1 MSTEP
6 GRSRGVL
13 VVGMH
18 RSGTSAVARVLN
30 LLGLPLCEA
39 SDLMPH
45 VNGNPTGHWESL
57 TLMRLNERLLA
68 ELGGQW
74 NSVPDIGG
82 PVARWHGL
90 ARHAAEAR
98 STFLRLH
105 PTATWVW
112 KDPRLC
118 VLLPFW
124 RTVLACDPPVVL
136 VLRHPLEVAASLAK
150 RDRVPQWQTLRL
162 WERSL
167 RHALLGCAGAPVY
180 VIHYPQLL
188 ADPVGTS
195 QRLAS
200 FLQAAGLPVRRNDD
214 AVLDFLDP
222 RLRHTVVQPYE
233 AAALSDTQ
241 ERMLRILLSID
252 GPYERFDEELWKPP
266 G

>member
-6 GRSRGVL
+6 ESSRGVL

-30 LLGLPLCEA
+30 LLGLPTCDA

-45 VNGNPTGHWESL
+45 LHGNPTGHWESQ
-57 TLMRLNERLLA
+57 TMMRVNERLLA
-68 ELGGQW
+68 EIGARW
-74 NSVPDIGG
+74 NFVPDIDG
-82 PVARWHGL
+82 PVSAWHGL

-136 VLRHPLEVAASLAK
+136 VLRHPLEISASLAK
-150 RDRVPQWQTLRL
+150 RDRVPQWQALLL

-167 RHALLGCAGAPVY
+167 RHALLGCAGAPLY
-180 VIHYPQLL
+180 VIHYSRLL
-188 ADPVGTS
+188 ADPLGTS
-195 QRLAS
+195 HRLAS
-200 FLQAAGLPVRRNDD
+200 FMQALGLPVRLDDD
-214 AVLDFLDP
+214 AVLDFLQP
-222 RLRHTVVQPYE
+222 GLRHTAVQPYE
-233 AAALSDTQ
+233 TDTLNDTQ
-241 ERMLRILLSID
+241 ERLLRVLLTMD
-252 GPYERFDEELWKPP
+252 GPYERFDEPQGWK
-266 G
+266 